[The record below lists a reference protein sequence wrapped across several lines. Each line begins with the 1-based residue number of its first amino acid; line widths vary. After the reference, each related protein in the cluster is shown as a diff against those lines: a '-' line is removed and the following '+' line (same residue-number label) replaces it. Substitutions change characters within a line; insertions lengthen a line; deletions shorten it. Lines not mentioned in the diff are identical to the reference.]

1 MRSHP
6 RRAPVRRAPRPAPH
20 VLRLGSGDVRAAGVG
35 AKAAWLDDA
44 TAAGLPV
51 PVGGVLLGEALDTAV
66 GAGTDDAALAGL
78 LGPLRPGR
86 RVAVRSAFDA
96 EDAAGTSLA
105 GAYRTVLDVPTDDA
119 ARLGAALRAVHASG
133 SPGSSAPVV
142 PRRRDVLVLALVAAE
157 HAGVAASEDDYADD
171 LVAVVAGTAERL
183 VAGDADGERVLLP
196 RLRRGER
203 PRSVDGTSLPGWAAR
218 LARLLRRVRV
228 LAGSPPSG
236 AAGWDVEWA
245 DDGRRCWLL
254 QLRPLVAATRRDEA
268 FTLANHREILPP
280 LPSVL
285 MASLIAENEGGLYG
299 YYRRADP
306 RLPSG
311 RPFVE
316 VVEGRP
322 YLNLSLLQDTVRH
335 LGLPTAMV
343 ADTVGGDSDVDVP
356 LRPLRLLRSAPA
368 LARLGRDALT
378 APSRAA
384 ARYAPSDAAAREAVR
399 SGDLVSVVDAAG
411 ATYVGLVSGLVP
423 LSTSLGP
430 SLAVLRRA
438 GVLAEHA
445 ARSRTAGGR
454 LWDGI
459 GELAHEAAGLPADDR
474 AALADGRL
482 PRSPGS
488 AGLRDALARWT
499 EAHGHRGVHESDL
512 AWPRFTEDPTPVL
525 RAVAAG
531 PTPAA
536 TPPPR
541 TAAGVLTL
549 ALWWRTRASVVARE
563 DLRDTAMRTFAVL
576 RAGLL
581 RGAEQAVAGGLLP
594 AVDDLWLLT
603 AVEVRALARGRAPG
617 QELLDARQAEREH
630 QARFEPPDLLH
641 RFDDLERWRDAGAAA
656 PDDGLPGDGGALRL
670 RGLGLTGG
678 RVRGRVWCSRDPRAT
693 PPRADRSGTER
704 LVLVAPAVDAGWVP
718 LLSAVAAVV
727 VETGG
732 DLSHGSMV
740 LRERGLPSVTNVR
753 RALARLRDGD
763 EVEVDAGAGVVRRLA
778 RSSP

>member
-1 MRSHP
+1 M
-6 RRAPVRRAPRPAPH
+6 
-20 VLRLGSGDVRAAGVG
+20 
-35 AKAAWLDDA
+35 
-44 TAAGLPV
+44 
-51 PVGGVLLGEALDTAV
+51 
-66 GAGTDDAALAGL
+66 
-78 LGPLRPGR
+78 
-86 RVAVRSAFDA
+86 
-96 EDAAGTSLA
+96 
-105 GAYRTVLDVPTDDA
+105 
-119 ARLGAALRAVHASG
+119 
-133 SPGSSAPVV
+133 
-142 PRRRDVLVLALVAAE
+142 
-157 HAGVAASEDDYADD
+157 
-171 LVAVVAGTAERL
+171 
-183 VAGDADGERVLLP
+183 LLP

-203 PRSVDGTSLPGWAAR
+203 PRSVDGTPLPGWASR
-218 LARLLRRVRV
+218 LARLLRRVRA
-228 LAGSPPSG
+228 LAGSPPPG

-285 MASLIAENEGGLYG
+285 MASLVAENEGGLYG

-322 YLNLSLLQDTVRH
+322 YLNLSLLEDTVRH

-343 ADTVGGDSDVDVP
+343 AQTVGGDSDVDVP

-384 ARYAPSDAAAREAVR
+384 ARYAPVDAAAREAVR
-399 SGDLVSVVDAAG
+399 SGDLEAVVDAAG

-459 GELAHEAAGLPADDR
+459 GELARAAAALPADDR

-482 PRSPGS
+482 PEE
-488 AGLRDALARWT
+488 AAAALRDALARWT

-512 AWPRFTEDPTPVL
+512 AWPRFAEDPSPVL
-525 RAVAAG
+525 RAVAAR

-541 TAAGVLTL
+541 TVAGLLTL
-549 ALWWRTRASVVARE
+549 PLWWRTRASVVARE

-581 RGAEQAVAGGLLP
+581 RGAEQAVGGGLLP
-594 AVDDLWLLT
+594 AVEDLWLLT
-603 AVEVRALARGRAPG
+603 AAEVRALARGRAPG
-617 QELLDARQAEREH
+617 QELLDARRAEREH

-641 RFDDLERWRDAGAAA
+641 RFDDLQRWRDGGATAAG
-656 PDDGLPGDGGALRL
+656 DGPPGDGSLGGGGALRL

-678 RVRGRVWCSRDPRAT
+678 RVRGRVWCSRDPRAA
-693 PPRADRSGTER
+693 PPRGVGSGTDG

-718 LLSAVAAVV
+718 LLSGVVAAV

-740 LRERGLPSVTNVR
+740 LRERGLPAVTNVR
-753 RALARLRDGD
+753 RALAQLRDGD